1 MDYGTIDPQAVHM
14 LAQYRPFEGGSA
26 GMHAAHDDLVVAA
39 CQSNGGQFENLEA
52 CRQFIEQRLCV
63 ELELQEVRDA
73 RDRLILDNQV
83 VKRDGGLALTPDAR
97 ATLDAERIAWE
108 DARDTAFAEWEV
120 ALRRWFPGMPDVHI
134 AVLKDQV
141 GPWLDRVVATHGA
154 EASLLLY
161 PSHPKA
167 ASLIDA
173 ITKIDLGFLPRC
185 DESLEHNRAAA
196 FRLLVRNP
204 TQAQGMYLD
213 RLLNTGF
220 YLTVMT
226 LDPRVKE
233 LAQAEASK
241 ITLYLDTNF
250 LYSVLGVGS
259 ATEAFG
265 ARRFIELCKQLG
277 VALRISPWTADELR
291 TSIASNRQDVERF
304 GQSRKVAA
312 VMAQVSGEKGFE
324 AAYWRTASTSGEN
337 PASFFGKFAH
347 FQRFLEGYGIYE
359 HPEGVPEVEAD
370 IVGIRDHA
378 SPLEGMYGPGS
389 RPRVVIEH
397 DAKMRMLIE
406 HLRSQH
412 KPPAGYTDVRYWFVT
427 ESTRLPT
434 YARFGI
440 DGAGRPDFPFC
451 ILSSTWAQLLRAMV
465 PRTSDLNGMVA
476 ALLASPF
483 VGYRSAPRGAAQ
495 LTAIERITRSIESL
509 KDVPPAVAIAVI
521 NDQAMSTKI
530 GEETDPVV
538 IEQVIEDAMS
548 AKALELEAEL
558 ETAADRIVDAES
570 TRDRA
575 QAARLTAEQERDRLE
590 AERDRA
596 VADACRNRSELENS
610 MDSHRADSEALRDQ
624 VEEVRQ
630 RLDDTE
636 AEVRS
641 AREKSRRM
649 RRNAGAISGS
659 VLATGVG
666 AALISTGAVS
676 GVFADLAVIAVV
688 AVAIYGTVRVISK
701 HLAIEVIA
709 IIAIVS
715 AIVTIAS
722 LVIASENH
730 QGSKGQNS
738 AGAKTKSPH

>member
-1 MDYGTIDPQAVHM
+1 MDYGTIDPQAVHL

-26 GMHAAHDDLVVAA
+26 DMHAAHDDLVVAA
-39 CQSNGGQFENLEA
+39 CQSNGGQFANLEA
-52 CRQFIEQRLCV
+52 CRQFIEHQLCV

-73 RDRLILDNQV
+73 RDRLIGDDQV
-83 VKRDGGLALTPDAR
+83 AKMNGGLALTPDAR
-97 ATLDAERIAWE
+97 TALDAERVAWE

-120 ALRRWFPGMPDVHI
+120 ALRRWFPGMSDEHI
-134 AVLKDQV
+134 AILKDHV
-141 GPWLDRVVATHGA
+141 APWLDRVVATHGA

-167 ASLIDA
+167 ATLIDA
-173 ITKIDLGFLPRC
+173 LTKIDLSFLPRC
-185 DESLEHNRAAA
+185 DESLEHHRAAA

-204 TQAQGMYLD
+204 TEAQSVYLD

-241 ITLYLDTNF
+241 VTLYLDTNF
-250 LYSVLGVGS
+250 LYSVLGVGGT
-259 ATEAFG
+259 TEAFG

-277 VALRISPWTADELR
+277 VTLRISPWTADELR

-324 AAYWRTASTSGEN
+324 AAYWRAASTNGES
-337 PASFFGKFAH
+337 PDSFFGKFAH
-347 FQRFLEGYGIYE
+347 FQRFLENYGIQE
-359 HPEGVPEVEAD
+359 HPEGIPEVEAD
-370 IVGIRDHA
+370 VIGLRDYA

-406 HLRSQH
+406 HLRNQH
-412 KPPAGYTDVRYWFVT
+412 QAPAGYTDVRYWFVT
-427 ESTRLPT
+427 ESTRLPI

-465 PRTSDLNGMVA
+465 PRTADLNGMVA

-495 LTAIERITRSIESL
+495 LAALERITRSIDSM
-509 KDVPPAVAIAVI
+509 KDVPPTVAIAVV
-521 NDQAMSTKI
+521 NDKAMSTKI

-538 IEQVIEDAMS
+538 IEQLIEDAMS

-558 ETAADRIVDAES
+558 ETAADRVVDAER

-575 QAARLTAEQERDRLE
+575 QAARLAAEEERDRLE
-590 AERDRA
+590 AERDQA
-596 VADACRNRSELENS
+596 IADARRNQSELES
-610 MDSHRADSEALRDQ
+610 SIGTHRADSEALQGQ

-630 RLDDTE
+630 RLDAAESE
-636 AEVRS
+636 ARL
-641 AREKSRRM
+641 ARQRSRRM
-649 RRNAGAISGS
+649 RRNAGAIVGCLL
-659 VLATGVG
+659 VTGAG
-666 AALISTGAVS
+666 AALIATATVS
-676 GVFADLAVIAVV
+676 GTLADLVVIAVM

-701 HLAIEVIA
+701 DLAGEVIA

-715 AIVTIAS
+715 AVVTVAS
-722 LVIASENH
+722 LVIASQNH
-730 QGSKGQNS
+730 QDSSSKKPPS
-738 AGAKTKSPH
+738 AKSKASH

>member
-1 MDYGTIDPQAVHM
+1 MNYGTIDPQAVHM

-26 GMHAAHDDLVVAA
+26 GMHAAHDDLVAAA
-39 CQSNGGQFENLEA
+39 CQSNGGQFANLEA
-52 CRQFIEQRLCV
+52 CRQFIERQLCV
-63 ELELQEVRDA
+63 ELELQEVREA
-73 RDRLILDNQV
+73 RDRLIADHQI
-83 VKRDGGLALTPDAR
+83 VKTNGGLALTADAR
-97 ATLDAERIAWE
+97 ATLDAERVAWE
-108 DARDTAFAEWEV
+108 DARDTAFAEWEI
-120 ALRRWFPGMPDVHI
+120 ALRRWFPGMSDEHI
-134 AVLKDQV
+134 AILKNQV

-167 ASLIDA
+167 ASLIEA

-185 DESLEHNRAAA
+185 DELLEHHRAAA
-196 FRLLVRNP
+196 FRLLVRSP
-204 TQAQGMYLD
+204 TDAQSMYLD

-241 ITLYLDTNF
+241 VTLYFDTNF

-265 ARRFIELCKQLG
+265 ARRFIELCQQLG
-277 VALRISPWTADELR
+277 VTLRISPWTADELR

-304 GQSRKVAA
+304 AQSRKVAA

-324 AAYWRTASTSGEN
+324 AAYWRAASTSGDN
-337 PASFFGKFAH
+337 PDSFFGKFAH
-347 FQRFLEGYGIYE
+347 FQRFLDDYGIYE

-370 IVGIRDHA
+370 FIGIRDHA
-378 SPLEGMYGPGS
+378 SPLEGMYGPGN

-406 HLRSQH
+406 HLRGQH
-412 KPPAGYTDVRYWFVT
+412 KAPAGYTDVRYWFVT

-495 LTAIERITRSIESL
+495 LTALERITRSIESM
-509 KDVPPAVAIAVI
+509 KDVPPAVAIAVV
-521 NDQAMSTKI
+521 NDKAMSSKI

-538 IEQVIEDAMS
+538 IEQLVEDAIS
-548 AKALELEAEL
+548 AKALELEAQL
-558 ETAADRIVDAES
+558 ETAADRVVNAER
-570 TRDRA
+570 TRDHA
-575 QAARLTAEQERDRLE
+575 QAAQLAAEQERDRLE
-590 AERDRA
+590 AERNRA
-596 VADACRNRSELENS
+596 IGDARRNRSELETS
-610 MDSHRADSEALRDQ
+610 IGGHRAESEALRGQ
-624 VEEVRQ
+624 VDDVRR
-630 RLDDTE
+630 RLDETE
-636 AEVRS
+636 AEVR
-641 AREKSRRM
+641 ATREKSRRT
-649 RRNAGAISGS
+649 RRNASAILGCL
-659 VLATGVG
+659 VVDGVG
-666 AALISTGAVS
+666 AALIATATVS
-676 GVFADLAVIAVV
+676 GVLAVIAVI
-688 AVAIYGTVRVISK
+688 AVMAAAIYIAVRVVSK
-701 HLAIEVIA
+701 QLAVEVIA
-709 IIAIVS
+709 IIAILS
-715 AIVTIAS
+715 AVVTVAS
-722 LVIASENH
+722 VVIASQNH
-730 QGSKGQNS
+730 QDSTARKPAN
-738 AGAKTKSPH
+738 AASP